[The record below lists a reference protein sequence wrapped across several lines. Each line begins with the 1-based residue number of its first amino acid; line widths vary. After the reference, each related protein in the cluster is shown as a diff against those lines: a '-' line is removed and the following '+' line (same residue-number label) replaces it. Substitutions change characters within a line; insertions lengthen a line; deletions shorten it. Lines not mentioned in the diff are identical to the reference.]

1 MKLPKG
7 IESGI
12 IVGLEEFIKD
22 LEAGRPIK
30 ATRVTREE
38 TPDGPL
44 HTFEKVEIKLGE
56 DGLSCG
62 SGVGSTKP
70 D

>member
-12 IVGLEEFIKD
+12 VSGLEDFIKA
-22 LEAGRPIK
+22 LEEGRPIK
-30 ATRVTREE
+30 ATKVTREE

-44 HTFEKVEIKLGE
+44 HTFEKVEIKFE
-56 DGLSCG
+56 
-62 SGVGSTKP
+62 KE
-70 D
+70 